1 METDVPELRVPL
13 VQLWASILA
22 VDASQATAD
31 DLIGK
36 AGAIRYF
43 SRFIVEA
50 PLPSSAA
57 DASQPAELLGAA
69 AFALSRIV
77 RTLGSG
83 LALGVPHHR
92 ASFAAATNRLFALAG
107 SLGPSIEAWALVL
120 LGQLADSGG
129 EAAAADAQLCRHLAD
144 DGAMVRRLLRGEP
157 DMRIGALGVLGSCL
171 RCLSSLV
178 NENSASAAAVE
189 DASTALCSVAARFY
203 GRALA
208 ARCVAVSADEL
219 AREACIE
226 AGDGDGL
233 TDGDSRDAAHPGA
246 FLRGAWAVALCMLAT
261 GGAFTPLQIAA
272 EPSARREAGAGTS
285 VDGARGRF
293 LREQAALHFNV
304 QVAEDG
310 ATGDGWGIA
319 AGAAA
324 GAADMVPLPAPLP
337 LSSAAFFGEPTPPP
351 PHPAATGVPPQ
362 DVFAEALARGAAS
375 AKQRSTGELASAGVP
390 TSLPS
395 QKVEVDFAPVSHA
408 EGDGGS
414 VGGDT
419 SEAER
424 ELEVLRSEWRAAFPR
439 FTSSAPLRSACA
451 VAWAAAA
458 LGDGLPAVR
467 LEAVCALGRAMEAP
481 LHEAALATV
490 AAQALLDAVAGG
502 SSLFLALGAGA
513 AQLFPTDPG
522 AGADT
527 GTAADAPSTLPQ
539 DLGPTSASRSGAGGS
554 SSLLRRVFAGIAP
567 ASASKALR
575 RRDGGAATEAS
586 ANMAGARGGAPRA
599 EQAPRRNPLADTGL
613 PVAFMTAPLLSASIL
628 FLSAAFH
635 ALGAVDPSQ
644 ANGVR
649 PGDVPAW
656 SASVD
661 AAAYSA
667 AGTSGAAVPEDVG
680 ARPSAGTSDVRAHM
694 LLPVS
699 PGHETLVHTVA
710 RVLGA
715 RGLLYCAAWM
725 ALCRTTADASLDVAR
740 AALAL
745 VRRLLLRV
753 ARACLLEELQLL
765 TAPLHDEAAA
775 TGAPLDADTAVWR
788 RACASLWLSERVAV
802 PPVHGDFFSSASVGG
817 GLAAALARGSAAG
830 SGSRPDALSLRGAV
844 TATQHRAVLQG
855 LRAGTALA
863 VSAYGDAAARAL
875 LLQAARL
882 GAAQEAFVRRGL
894 QQRGAAA
901 RTTAAATR
909 PSPTF
914 GGTPRPQRTVLRADL
929 ETHLRGLASETARL
943 PPALLAQ
950 VAAGAS
956 GRARGAARRF
966 GQRLIFDTGV
976 PFTAGLL
983 LHPHL
988 DCVLTTGAGDDVALW
1003 STLDGALALRFPC
1016 AAAPRAA
1023 PGGLWPPELHD
1034 QLRASARA
1042 TLDERIAAAS
1052 VVPGNP
1058 GSGGVDGGGTDGG
1071 GGAFGGGGARSVRV
1085 QGSALLLNVSRV
1097 SGSGSGGGGTVPSSA
1112 APLARPA
1119 LASAFLRAAPQTP
1132 GASALPPLARFDAAF
1147 AALDTHARALG
1158 ARVAVGRVGWATAA
1172 SPSPNQPRVCSTL
1185 WVDEHASCHLL
1196 AGTSDGRVRIWSGED
1211 VAAAI
1216 AGARWDARERIAG
1229 GRGSV
1234 GGGNGSGPASLDPAR
1249 RSLFRDEQTGH
1260 SGVAGTE
1267 GRFSEGRD
1275 ARGGRAAALS
1285 SFGEAPRLLTTF
1297 CAMAESGSV
1306 GGSSGGGGSFAAA
1319 TPQPRGT
1326 AAAAVDTPPRSA
1338 QLSLAYLPRFAQL
1351 AAASSAAPRVRLWDL
1366 HAGACTR
1373 LLALPSPAS
1382 SSSQPSAAAATC
1394 LASAWPGTHI
1404 LLAGTAGGAV
1414 HVFDTR
1420 VGGGPRAAPAVVRT
1434 FREHAHYVVGV
1445 AQARTGSCYAVASGS
1460 VAADVCFWD
1469 LRVDHSLRSVLA
1481 HARGAMTCLAAHDFA
1496 PLVATGSLR
1505 QQVRV
1510 LSNAGE
1516 DVDDISHHESFGSD
1530 RLAPVTCVAWHPS
1543 RLLLAVGARDSL
1555 VSLRQ
1560 AAS

>member
-1 METDVPELRVPL
+1 MPELRAPL

-31 DLIGK
+31 DLVGK

-50 PLPSSAA
+50 PPAAGAA
-57 DASQPAELLGAA
+57 DATQPAELLGAA

-83 LALGVPHHR
+83 LAVGVPHHC

-120 LGQLADSGG
+120 LCQLADSGG

-144 DGAMVRRLLRGEP
+144 DGAMVQRLLRGEP
-157 DMRIGALGVLGSCL
+157 DVRIGALGVLGSCL
-171 RCLSSLV
+171 GRPSVLYSGD
-178 NENSASAAAVE
+178 SASAAAVE
-189 DASTALCSVAARFY
+189 DASTALCSVAARY
-203 GRALA
+203 YDRALA
-208 ARCVAVSADEL
+208 ARGAAMSADEL

-226 AGDGDGL
+226 ASDGDGL

-246 FLRGAWAVALCMLAT
+246 YLRGAWAVALCVLAT

-285 VDGARGRF
+285 VDGARERF
-293 LREQAALHFNV
+293 LVEQAALHFNV
-304 QVAEDG
+304 HVAEDG
-310 ATGDGWGIA
+310 ATGGSGFT

-337 LSSAAFFGEPTPPP
+337 LSSAAFFGEPVPPPP
-351 PHPAATGVPPQ
+351 PHPAAASGVPPQ

-375 AKQRSTGELASAGVP
+375 AKQRSTGELASGGVS
-390 TSLPS
+390 TSVLP
-395 QKVEVDFAPVSHA
+395 QEEDVDVAPVFHAA

-439 FTSSAPLRSACA
+439 FASSAPLRSACA

-490 AAQALLDAVAGG
+490 AAQALLDAIAGG
-502 SSLFLALGAGA
+502 SSLFLALGVGA
-513 AQLFPTDPG
+513 AQPSPAGPG
-522 AGADT
+522 AGT
-527 GTAADAPSTLPQ
+527 DAGVASGARSTLPQ
-539 DLGPTSASRSGAGGS
+539 DMGPASANHSGAGGS
-554 SSLLRRVFAGIAP
+554 SSLMRRVFAGIAP
-567 ASASKALR
+567 ASASKAR
-575 RRDGGAATEAS
+575 HGRDGGAAAEAS
-586 ANMAGARGGAPRA
+586 GNIAGARGGAPRA

-635 ALGAVDPSQ
+635 ALGVVDGSQ
-644 ANGVR
+644 ADVRR
-649 PGDVPAW
+649 PGDAPAG
-656 SASVD
+656 SASED
-661 AAAYSA
+661 AAADSA
-667 AGTSGAAVPEDVG
+667 AGTSGAAVPEIFG
-680 ARPSAGTSDVRAHM
+680 ARTGAGTIDVRAHM
-694 LLPVS
+694 LLPAA
-699 PGHETLVHTVA
+699 PGHESLVHTVA
-710 RVLGA
+710 RELGV

-725 ALCRTTADASLDVAR
+725 ALCRATMDTSLDVAR

-753 ARACLLEELQLL
+753 ARACLLEELQMLP
-765 TAPLHDEAAA
+765 APPHHQAAA
-775 TGAPLDADTAVWR
+775 AGAPLDADTAVWR
-788 RACASLWLSERVAV
+788 RACASLWLSERAAA
-802 PPVHGDFFSSASVGG
+802 PPAHGDFFPFSSVGG

-882 GAAQEAFVRRGL
+882 GAAQEAFVRRGQ

-901 RTTAAATR
+901 RTIAAATR
-909 PSPTF
+909 PPPPF
-914 GGTPRPQRTVLRADL
+914 GSTPRPQRTVSRADL

-1003 STLDGALALRFPC
+1003 STLDGALALRFAC

-1042 TLDERIAAAS
+1042 TLDECIAAAS
-1052 VVPGNP
+1052 AVPGDS

-1071 GGAFGGGGARSVRV
+1071 GGALGVGVARSVRS

-1097 SGSGSGGGGTVPSSA
+1097 SGSGSGGGGTATSSA

-1119 LASAFLRAAPQTP
+1119 LASAFLRASPQIP
-1132 GASALPPLARFDAAF
+1132 GATAPASLARFDAAF

-1216 AGARWDARERIAG
+1216 AGARWDAHERTAG

-1249 RSLFRDEQTGH
+1249 RSLFCDEQSGH

-1267 GRFSEGRD
+1267 GRSSEARD
-1275 ARGGRAAALS
+1275 ARGGVAAAS
-1285 SFGEAPRLLTTF
+1285 PSFGEAPRLLTTF
-1297 CAMAESGSV
+1297 CAMPESGSV

-1326 AAAAVDTPPRSA
+1326 ASAAVDTPPRGA

-1366 HAGACTR
+1366 RAGACTR

-1382 SSSQPSAAAATC
+1382 SSSPPSAAAATC

-1414 HVFDTR
+1414 HVLDTR
-1420 VGGGPRAAPAVVRT
+1420 VGGGPRSAPAVVRT